1 MSMRRY
7 LIACGGTGGHLSPGI
22 AVAEEL
28 IRRGHSPRL
37 LISRKEVDGRLAQK
51 YRHLDFCEIPGT
63 PFGLSPITLARFGGS
78 QLRALWTNWSL
89 MRRER
94 PDAVLAFGG
103 FTTLGSILGARLHG
117 IPTAVHEANRHPG
130 RAVYHLRH
138 VPDRLYLPDGVRL
151 PGVSQ
156 GVIRHYGYPVR
167 REIRRMPKDE
177 ARRALGIDV
186 TGKLLLIFGGSQG
199 AQSLND
205 WARENMQRLGAE
217 GISIYCITGLG
228 KGSDGVF
235 EVARKGSAKVRAKAW
250 FVSFSDRIGEVLSA
264 ADLAVS
270 RAGAGSLA
278 EMSHCLLPSI
288 LIPYPF
294 AADNH
299 QEANARY
306 LERQGGGILLAQNQ
320 LQGLF
325 DEVRDVLF
333 NDWLLSQFHKN
344 LEAVRRPQSG
354 SWIAEDL
361 ETLQRNPEPLAPRR
375 KRFAAAPA
383 ETARNTP

>member
-7 LIACGGTGGHLSPGI
+7 IIACGGTGGHLSPGI

-28 IRRGHSPRL
+28 ISRGHSVRL
-37 LISRKEVDGRLAQK
+37 LISRKEVDGRLARK
-51 YRHLDFCEIPGT
+51 YRYLDFLETPGT
-63 PFGLSPITLARFGGS
+63 ALSLSPVALARFGFS
-78 QLRALWTNWSL
+78 QARALWMNWNL

-103 FTTLGSILGARLHG
+103 FTTLGSILGARLHR
-117 IPTAVHEANRHPG
+117 IPTAIHEANRHPG
-130 RAVYHLRH
+130 RAVFHLRH
-138 VPDRLYLPDGVRL
+138 LPDRIYLPDGVKL

-156 GVIRHYGYPVR
+156 RIIRHLGYPVR
-167 REIRRMPKDE
+167 REIRRLPKDE

-186 TGKLLLIFGGSQG
+186 SGKLLLIFGGSQG

-205 WARENMQRLGAE
+205 WAREHMQRLGAE
-217 GISIYCITGLG
+217 GISLYCITGLG
-228 KGSDGVF
+228 KGTDGVF
-235 EVARKGSAKVRAKAW
+235 EMSRKGGGVPRAKAW
-250 FVSFSDRIGEVLSA
+250 FVSFSDRIAEVLSA

-278 EMSHCLLPSI
+278 EMSHCLLPGI
-288 LIPYPF
+288 LIPYPY

-306 LERQGGGILLAQNQ
+306 LEQQGGSILLPQN
-320 LQGLF
+320 LLANLF
-325 DEVRDVLF
+325 EEVRETLF

-344 LEAVRRPQSG
+344 LEAVRRPLSG
-354 SWIAEDL
+354 QWIADDL
-361 ETLQRNPEPLAPRR
+361 EALQRKTEPVIMRR
-375 KRFAAAPA
+375 KNLSPLPPPPA
-383 ETARNTP
+383 T